1 MPRLNV
7 VDPATATGRTR
18 EIFDGPLKGLHLN
31 IFKGIGNSPAALD
44 FYLGAS
50 GALKKATLSAKEQE
64 AIQLV
69 IGAANSCD
77 YCQHAHTAIGK
88 GAGLSEEQTVQARR
102 GRIEGDAKLAA
113 LTNFAAALHEKRGFV
128 SDEDLAAV
136 KSAGYDDAAVT
147 EVVAVYALATFT
159 NYFNHV
165 NSTDIDFPAIPA
177 I

>member
-18 EIFDGPLKGLHLN
+18 EILDGPLKGLHLN
-31 IFKGIGNSPAALD
+31 IFKGMANSSAVLD
-44 FYLGAS
+44 LYLGAS
-50 GALKKATLSAKEQE
+50 GALKQASLSAKEQE
-64 AIQLV
+64 AIQLA
-69 IGAANSCD
+69 IGAANDCD

-88 GAGLSEEQTVQARR
+88 GAGLSEDQTVQARR

-113 LTNFAAALHEKRGFV
+113 LVNFAAALHEKRGFV
-128 SDEDLAAV
+128 SDEDLGAIRA
-136 KSAGYDDAAVT
+136 AGYDDGAIAET
-147 EVVAVYALATFT
+147 VAVYALATFT

-165 NSTDIDFPAIPA
+165 NNTDIDFPAIPS